1 MASMVSGYIG
11 KFDPGNGTEY
21 AIGST
26 AYGVCETAA
35 ATAAKTVD
43 MTGFI
48 LFVGATVFVRF
59 TYTNSA
65 SSPTLNVNGTGA
77 KPLYQ
82 YGTTAVGTNTSTSWN
97 AGAVVALTYDGTGW
111 LRSYFL
117 NSTYTVSSVW
127 CNTAAGTAAKVSS
140 NSSYYALRTGNVF
153 ELTLRYGNTYEGA
166 ITLNVN
172 GTGAIP
178 VFING
183 TASSV
188 SNHTLPAG
196 KYQVY
201 YDGTVYHFR
210 TDGKEHAD
218 RTTAPY
224 QTISANT
231 TLGDG
236 HSGMTLLA
244 AASVTFTVG
253 TLSDGAEIEIWN
265 TGSYTV
271 KITGTLFVAGIGSAS
286 TCTIEACGACVLK
299 YMNSKVFISGTV
311 S

>member
-11 KFDPGNGTEY
+11 KIDPGNGTEY

-65 SSPTLNVNGTGA
+65 SNPTLNVNGTGA

-117 NSTYTVSSVW
+117 NSTYTVTSVW
-127 CNTAAGTAAKVSS
+127 CNTAAGTAAKVSK
-140 NSSYYALRTGNVF
+140 
-153 ELTLRYGNTYEGA
+153 
-166 ITLNVN
+166 
-172 GTGAIP
+172 
-178 VFING
+178 
-183 TASSV
+183 AS
-188 SNHTLPAG
+188 
-196 KYQVY
+196 
-201 YDGTVYHFR
+201 
-210 TDGKEHAD
+210 
-218 RTTAPY
+218 
-224 QTISANT
+224 
-231 TLGDG
+231 
-236 HSGMTLLA
+236 
-244 AASVTFTVG
+244 
-253 TLSDGAEIEIWN
+253 
-265 TGSYTV
+265 
-271 KITGTLFVAGIGSAS
+271 
-286 TCTIEACGACVLK
+286 
-299 YMNSKVFISGTV
+299 
-311 S
+311 